1 MLKEGFVGVWA
12 MPKMALEHWIIT
24 QNIERFDK
32 LVAQAPDSAER
43 ARLQRLLDDERAK
56 LGSPV
61 PDREK

>member
-1 MLKEGFVGVWA
+1 